1 MRYLFASLA
10 LTVALVVVGCSKQG
24 TVPAAPKPFRPPA
37 KPVVKPKPQQTD
49 CAPTVIESLDPAV
62 PYEKRVI
69 VESNNLSTQAIKQLG
84 DANKEGM
91 PAPDREALFIEAVD
105 GLKTALVSDPYNV
118 AATYYLAAAYASIE
132 RPQCAIN
139 LLDRLALLR
148 RLASHTPAV
157 EARVDRLLGRNNY
170 KGKLDPAFDHMRAD
184 ERFRVVV
191 EKLIAPL

>member
-1 MRYLFASLA
+1 MNKRFLLVAFA
-10 LTVALVVVGCSKQG
+10 VVFAVGCGSAG
-24 TVPAAPKPFRPPA
+24 PVPVAPKPFRPTA

-49 CAPTVIESLDPAV
+49 CPATVIETLEPAV

-69 VESNNLSTQAIKQLG
+69 VESNNLSTQAIKQLA

-118 AATYYLAAAYASIE
+118 AATYYLAGAYASIE
-132 RPQCAIN
+132 RPQCSVN
-139 LLDRLALLR
+139 LLQRLARLR
-148 RLASHTPAV
+148 KLASHTAGV

-170 KGKLDPAFDHMRAD
+170 KGRLDPAFDHMRAD
-184 ERFRVVV
+184 DRFRMVV

>member
-1 MRYLFASLA
+1 MRYVLLAIA
-10 LTVALVVVGCSKQG
+10 LTFTVACAKQG
-24 TVPAAPKPFRPPA
+24 PVPVAPKPFRPPA
-37 KPVVKPKPQQTD
+37 KQVVKPKPQQTD
-49 CAPTVIESLDPAV
+49 CEPTVVESADPAV

-69 VESNNLSTQAIKQLG
+69 VESNNLSTEAIKQLA

-139 LLDRLALLR
+139 LLERLALLR
-148 RLASHTPAV
+148 KLGSHTVNV
-157 EARVDRLLGRNNY
+157 EARVDRLLGRNKY
-170 KGKLDPAFDHMRAD
+170 KGKLDPAFDQMRAND
-184 ERFRVVV
+184 RFRLVV